1 MTASALSRRPL
12 AALGLAGVLLLSACS
27 SSGTPSA
34 GSSSTPTTSTSPY
47 VPPTYSAGQTL
58 TRNQMLTLLPALYSH
73 LTTAHLDLNSNGNGS
88 GATTLTADA
97 DFSTTPAEVSGQML
111 MALMPTPK
119 PIVLILSGGT
129 LYLNISGI
137 TGAQFIQ
144 ATFAQLTPVPGV
156 ELLPAMD
163 PKSAFSTFSPAI
175 SGGVY
180 VGKETVDGVQADHY
194 TVEVDSAAVLKADP
208 LLFRGAPPD
217 VVTQFKKVK
226 TRPYEDIWVDGQGHI
241 LQVVTTLDEV
251 TSTLTLSSFGEPVSV
266 KAPSPSQITTMPGAG
281 TGL

>member
-27 SSGTPSA
+27 GGGTPSVA
-34 GSSSTPTTSTSPY
+34 SSSSPTASASPY
-47 VPPTYSAGQTL
+47 AAPTYSAGQKL
-58 TRNQMLTLLPALYSH
+58 SRDQMLSLLPALYSH
-73 LTTAHLDLNSNGNGS
+73 LTTAHLDLSSNGNGS

-137 TGAQFIQ
+137 TGAQFIV
-144 ATFAQLTPVPGV
+144 ATFPQISAVPGV
-156 ELLPAMD
+156 DLLEAMD
-163 PKSAFSTFSPAI
+163 PKSAFSMFSPAI

-180 VGKETVDGVQADHY
+180 VGRETVDGVQADHY
-194 TVEVDSAAVLKADP
+194 TVELDSAAALKSDP

-217 VVTQFKKVK
+217 VVTQFTKVK
-226 TRPYEDIWVDGQGHI
+226 TRPYEDIWVDGQGNI
-241 LQVVTTLDEV
+241 VQVVTTLDEV

-266 KAPSPSQITTMPGAG
+266 TAPSPSQITTMPGAG